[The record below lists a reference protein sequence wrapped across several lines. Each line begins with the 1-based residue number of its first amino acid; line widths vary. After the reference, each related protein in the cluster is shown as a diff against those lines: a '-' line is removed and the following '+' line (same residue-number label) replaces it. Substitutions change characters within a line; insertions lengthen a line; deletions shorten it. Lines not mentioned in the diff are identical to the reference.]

1 MQSYAA
7 VISVMER
14 VSDRC
19 WIHGHQRLRVNVCE
33 GFSRKHTC
41 QSTDNN
47 EEDEDVVDDDDG
59 GDGGDNTSAV
69 LAAHPVL
76 PRSHTEPK
84 SLQFIYKC
92 SLTAIS

>member
-47 EEDEDVVDDDDG
+47 EEDEDVVDDDDDDDDPAWG
-59 GDGGDNTSAV
+59 YHRFPPETVD
-69 LAAHPVL
+69 
-76 PRSHTEPK
+76 
-84 SLQFIYKC
+84 F
-92 SLTAIS
+92 